1 MNKKIVIAENPNAG
15 ARDKQSLL
23 SDLKAGL
30 IARGYLVEQES
41 DRKKIQD
48 LLDIDGS
55 TNEERIACVICA
67 GGDGT
72 IGFVANCSAPAT
84 PLAILPLGT
93 ENVLAKQLG
102 FDCDISRLMDKVDS
116 SKTFALDAG
125 EANGQLFLAV
135 A

>member
-15 ARDKQSLL
+15 AQDKQSLL
-23 SDLKAGL
+23 SDLKARL

-48 LLDIDGS
+48 MVGTDSS
-55 TNEERIACVICA
+55 TNEEKIECVICA

-72 IGFVANCSAPAT
+72 IGFVANCSAPTT

-102 FDCDISRLMDKVDS
+102 FDCDINRLMDK
-116 SKTFALDAG
+116 
-125 EANGQLFLAV
+125 
-135 A
+135 